1 MLADYSYFCDLLQY
15 KSAKVQLI
23 NKSILTIISLTV
35 LLHSISLYSV
45 YEEEYC
51 QTEAIEMT
59 QGDDSEELQLQ
70 AYDALIP
77 SIQGMTPLVLYF
89 IHEVVLI
96 TEAEFHEI
104 PVRLQPENR
113 FLKIL
118 FPLIIGPN
126 AP

>member
-1 MLADYSYFCDLLQY
+1 M
-15 KSAKVQLI
+15 QLI

-35 LLHSISLYSV
+35 LLHSVSHYAV
-45 YEEEYC
+45 YEDGSY
-51 QTEAIEMT
+51 QPEAIEMT

-77 SIQGMTPLVLYF
+77 SIQGMTTLVLYF

-104 PVRLQPENR
+104 PVQLRPENR

>member
-1 MLADYSYFCDLLQY
+1 M
-15 KSAKVQLI
+15 
-23 NKSILTIISLTV
+23 V
-35 LLHSISLYSV
+35 LLHSVSV
-45 YEEEYC
+45 YAAPERLVEESPDS
-51 QTEAIEMT
+51 IEMT
-59 QGDDSEELQLQ
+59 QDEDGQDLQLK

-77 SIQGMTPLVLYF
+77 SVQGMTPLVWFF

-96 TEAEFHEI
+96 TEAEFHELPE
-104 PVRLQPENR
+104 PVKPENR